1 MRKCPF
7 CAEEIQDEA
16 IKCKHC
22 GEMLNTNQAQPIKAQ
37 ALSRLSSINPKM
49 KLPEKILAG
58 ETVYLATHP
67 FGPLY
72 FSIPVIL
79 LLVGIVYPVVL
90 AIGIIGFLIALI
102 YRNNTWLIVTNKR
115 VIWRGGFLGIFRNEC
130 PIDKIQNVE
139 CQGAKVIIHTAAR
152 NLGQISCFLSAVN
165 FKKLSEIITT
175 LQNK

>member
-1 MRKCPF
+1 MKKCKF

-22 GEMLNTNQAQPIKAQ
+22 GELLDTAQRENIKVQ
-37 ALSRLSSINPKM
+37 TLGKFNSINPKM
-49 KLPEKILAG
+49 KLPEVIPAG

-79 LLVGIVYPVVL
+79 LLVGIAHPVVL
-90 AIGIIGFLIALI
+90 GIGIIGFLIALI

-130 PIDKIQNVE
+130 PIDKIQNIE

-152 NLGQISCFLSAVN
+152 NLGQISCFLSAKN
-165 FKKLSEIITT
+165 FKKISEIITT
-175 LQNK
+175 LQHK